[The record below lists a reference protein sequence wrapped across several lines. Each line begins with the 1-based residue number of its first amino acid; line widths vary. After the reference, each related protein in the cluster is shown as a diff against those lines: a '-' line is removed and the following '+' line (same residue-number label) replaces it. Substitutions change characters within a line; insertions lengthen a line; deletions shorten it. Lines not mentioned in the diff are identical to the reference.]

1 MNSINWPAPNVWVFI
16 TQLVEHCSA
25 NAEAMGSNLF
35 EALKT
40 FFGLTLRLLNI
51 AIINAMITSSFQS
64 VSTASKINCNIV
76 DALLVSLFYLMG
88 MLRVSQVS
96 YHAMVKATPSR
107 FQSAICY
114 LQYTVPVHSFR

>member
-1 MNSINWPAPNVWVFI
+1 MNSINWPASNVWVFI

-25 NAEAMGSNLF
+25 NAEAMGSNPF

-64 VSTASKINCNIV
+64 VDINSK
-76 DALLVSLFYLMG
+76 
-88 MLRVSQVS
+88 
-96 YHAMVKATPSR
+96 
-107 FQSAICY
+107 
-114 LQYTVPVHSFR
+114 

>member
-1 MNSINWPAPNVWVFI
+1 M
-16 TQLVEHCSA
+16 EHCSA
-25 NAEAMGSNLF
+25 NAEAMGSNPF

-64 VSTASKINCNIV
+64 GSTASKINCNIV
-76 DALLVSLFYLMG
+76 DVLLVSLFYLMG

-96 YHAMVKATPSR
+96 YH
-107 FQSAICY
+107 
-114 LQYTVPVHSFR
+114 L